1 MKLKKFNVLLV
12 LFLVF
17 GLFGCNIKSN
27 KTIDDV
33 QNALNSYYDS
43 EKLDL
48 SCVLN
53 INASG
58 MELNTIVKM
67 KIDTSGINPSVII
80 EFSSLGLEN
89 TVYFYNGY
97 SCILMDGTYYIEAME
112 FDLNEE
118 TPIPTLDFDEMDY
131 VLSSITNIDTIEYTI
146 KLDGSQVQSIIEDTI
161 DMPVE
166 GMDIEMELKV
176 IADKETNT
184 LKQMIM
190 KANLTQY
197 EQTVTIDMTVTI
209 NAIGEDVI
217 VDIPDNIVEKIEKYI
232 SDQNNTPEPEPQ
244 P

>member
-33 QNALNSYYDS
+33 QSALNSYYDS

-53 INASG
+53 INAYG

-89 TVYFYNGY
+89 KIYFYNGY

-146 KLDGSQVQSIIEDTI
+146 KFDGSQVQSIIEDTI

-197 EQTVTIDMTVTI
+197 EQTVTVDMTVTI